1 MFGGQSITIS
11 SYWSLMGL
19 IDSLSTYSL
28 PGVDESSTSAPAKSK
43 LLGSSESFSSECSGR
58 LLRLFVIEKNVVDCR

>member
-1 MFGGQSITIS
+1 
-11 SYWSLMGL
+11 MGL

-43 LLGSSESFSSECSGR
+43 LLGSSESFLNPSVQDDFFGF
-58 LLRLFVIEKNVVDCR
+58 FVIEKETL